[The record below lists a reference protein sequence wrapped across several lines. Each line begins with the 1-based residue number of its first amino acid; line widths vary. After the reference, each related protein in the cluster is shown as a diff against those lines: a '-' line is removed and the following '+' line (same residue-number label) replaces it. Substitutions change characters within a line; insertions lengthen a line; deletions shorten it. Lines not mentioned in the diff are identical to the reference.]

1 MKDMLGRGEAVTVTK
16 ALRLLKENVVFRNSS
31 EKIPIEEAYGRV
43 LSEDISSPDNL
54 PGFNRS
60 TVDGFAVV
68 ASDTFGATESM
79 PTYLEVKGEVPMGE
93 EPSLNLRKGEA
104 VRIAT
109 GGMLP
114 YGADAV
120 VMLEHVQFLDEK
132 LIEVLKPAAP
142 KENIISYDEDAR
154 SGEVILEKGKRLRP
168 QDVAALA
175 AVGIPRIMVYKR
187 PTVSI
192 ISTGDEIVPA
202 GSPVGPGRVRD
213 VNSYNLAGL
222 ITLSGGIAVKK
233 GIFRDIYDEIRNVLK
248 ESLSNSDMVI
258 ITGGSS
264 VGARDLTEEVIN
276 SLGSP
281 GVLFHGVNLK
291 PGKPTI
297 GGVIDGIPVLGL
309 PGHPAA
315 VSICFELFAAPLIT
329 FLSGEKK
336 RRLPE
341 RVTVKARLMRNISS
355 SQGRE
360 EHIRVRLEERE
371 GELWAIPVL
380 GKSGLIRT
388 LLFSDGKIV
397 IPPHIRG
404 IEAGEEV
411 EVILFQTPC

>member
-1 MKDMLGRGEAVTVTK
+1 MKDMLGRGVAVTVTE
-16 ALRLLKENVVFRNSS
+16 ALGLLEENVVFRNSS
-31 EKIPIEEAYGRV
+31 EEIMIEEAYGRV
-43 LSEDISSPDNL
+43 LSEDIISPDNL

-60 TVDGFAVV
+60 TVDGFAVI

-79 PTYLEVKGEVPMGE
+79 PTYLEVKGEILMGE
-93 EPSLNLRKGEA
+93 EPSVRLKKGEA
-104 VRIAT
+104 VKIAT

-114 YGADAV
+114 DGADAV
-120 VMLEHVQFLDEK
+120 VMLEHTQFLDEK
-132 LIEVLKPAAP
+132 LIEVLKPVAP

-175 AVGIPRIMVYKR
+175 AVGITRIRVYKR
-187 PTVSI
+187 PIVSI

-202 GSPVGPGRVRD
+202 GSPVGPGKVRD
-213 VNSYNLAGL
+213 INSYNLAGL
-222 ITLSGGIAVKK
+222 ITLSGGIAAKK
-233 GIFRDIYDEIRNVLK
+233 GIFRDIYDEIREVLK
-248 ESLSNSDMVI
+248 ESVSESDMVI

-297 GGVIDGIPVLGL
+297 GAVIDGVPVLGL

-329 FLSGEKK
+329 LLSGERKK
-336 RRLPE
+336 RLPE
-341 RVTVKARLMRNISS
+341 RIMVKARLTRNISS
-355 SQGRE
+355 TQGRE
-360 EHIRVRLEERE
+360 EHVRVRLEEKK
-371 GELWAIPVL
+371 GELWATPVL

-397 IPPHIRG
+397 IPSHLRG

>member
-1 MKDMLGRGEAVTVTK
+1 MLGRGEAVTVME
-16 ALRLLKENVVFRNSS
+16 ALSLLKENVVFRNSS
-31 EKIPIEEAYGRV
+31 EEILIEEAYGRV
-43 LSEDISSPDNL
+43 LSEDIISPDDL
-54 PGFNRS
+54 PGFDRS

-79 PTYLEVKGEVPMGE
+79 PAYLEVKGEILMGE
-93 EPSLNLRKGEA
+93 EPSVRLKKGEA
-104 VRIAT
+104 ARIAT

-114 YGADAV
+114 DGADAV
-120 VMLEHVQFLDEK
+120 VMLEHTQFLDEK
-132 LIEVLKPAAP
+132 LIEVLKPVAP
-142 KENIISYDEDAR
+142 KENIISHDEDAR

-175 AVGIPRIMVYKR
+175 AVGITQIRVYKR
-187 PTVSI
+187 PIVSI

-202 GSPVGPGRVRD
+202 GSPVGPGKVRD
-213 VNSYNLAGL
+213 INSYNLAGL
-222 ITLSGGIAVKK
+222 ITLSGGVAVKK
-233 GIFRDIYDEIRNVLK
+233 GIFRDIYDEIRKVLK
-248 ESLSNSDMVI
+248 KSISESDMVI

-276 SLGSP
+276 SLGRP

-297 GGVIDGIPVLGL
+297 GAVIDGVPVLGL

-329 FLSGEKK
+329 LLSGEKK
-336 RRLPE
+336 RWLPE
-341 RVTVKARLMRNISS
+341 RITVKARLTRNISS

-360 EHIRVRLEERE
+360 EHIRVRLEERD
-371 GELWAIPVL
+371 GELWATPVL

-397 IPPHIRG
+397 IPSHLRG